1 MEQIEQLISDA
12 AGFVWGMPLLML
24 VMGGGI
30 FFMLYSGFAPFKY
43 FRHALDVLRGKYDNP
58 DDPGDVNHFQALS
71 GALAATIGFGNVSGV
86 AIAIVMGGPGVMFWM
101 WVSAFFGMATKFF
114 TCTLAVMYRGRDS
127 AGNLQGGPMYF
138 ITEGLGKKWKPLAI
152 FFSVFCFFG
161 ATPVFQA
168 NQIIQVT
175 NDVLLVPAGFA
186 WAGSFTANLAMGL
199 LITLF
204 TSLVIFGGIKRIGL
218 VASRMVPFMVVLYMG
233 CVVYIMLIHLGEMP
247 RILSMILSD
256 AFTARA
262 TMGGALGLLIIEGA
276 KRASFSNEAGIGTA
290 PLMHGASKTKEPV
303 REGLVAMMGP
313 AIDTLVVCS
322 LTGFAILATDVW
334 QTTDSNGITLTG
346 KAFENAMPA
355 VGPFLL
361 FLSVI
366 IFGFTTLFS
375 YSYYGTKCVGFLAG
389 AKYAHYFNYWY
400 VSIIVIGSVTTLT
413 MVVDFINVMF
423 GLMAIPT
430 MTAALLL
437 SPKVKA
443 AAKDYFHR
451 VKSGEFDNLP
461 AS

>member
-1 MEQIEQLISDA
+1 
-12 AGFVWGMPLLML
+12 MPLLIL

-43 FRHALDVLRGKYDNP
+43 FGHALNVLRGKYDNP
-58 DDPGDVNHFQALS
+58 NDPGDVNHFQALS
-71 GALAATIGFGNVSGV
+71 GALAATIGMGNVSGV

-138 ITEGLGKKWKPLAI
+138 ITEGLGQKWKPLAV

-161 ATPVFQA
+161 ATPIFQA
-168 NQIIQVT
+168 NQVIQVT
-175 NDVLLVPAGFA
+175 NDVLLAPAGFT
-186 WAGSFTANLAMGL
+186 WAGTFAANLVMGL
-199 LITLF
+199 LITLL
-204 TSLVIFGGIKRIGL
+204 TCLVIFGGIKRIGL

-233 CVVYIMLIHLGEMP
+233 SVLYIVAIHIADVP
-247 RILSMILSD
+247 AIFASIITD
-256 AFTARA
+256 AFTAKA
-262 TMGGALGLLIIEGA
+262 AMGGAIGLLIIEGA

-313 AIDTLVVCS
+313 AIDTLIVCS
-322 LTGFAILATDVW
+322 LTGFAILATNVW
-334 QTTDSNGITLTG
+334 QTTDTNGITLTG
-346 KAFENAMPA
+346 KAFEAAMPA
-355 VGPFLL
+355 IGPFLL
-361 FLSVI
+361 FLCVL

-375 YSYYGTKCVGFLAG
+375 YSYYGTKCVSFLAG

-400 VSIIVIGSVTTLT
+400 VSIIIIGSVTTLT

-437 SPKVKA
+437 APKVKA
-443 AAKDYFHR
+443 AATDYFER
-451 VKSGEFDNLP
+451 VKRGEFE
-461 AS
+461 